1 MTIQVQLVLTTLDG
15 RGSTRQIRD
24 TIISPDLTAAIPV
37 HHPFAH
43 LNHYYCIMSLG
54 KTHFVPEL
62 IHKLLTLYFTKLVA
76 MGGSIIRNEPATTAL
91 LEQYPV
97 AYQIFEQAG
106 WLNYF
111 LRLQWYNEQQVLQ
124 FAQNLQED
132 HSVVAGVRISV
143 TEEDIAEVSGLP
155 RNGTRVFSRKHI
167 IGDVQQSFFLA
178 GERIVLKGRGVQLSS
193 LPPPWPGV
201 ARFIKHYLTCE
212 GRYQVVYQHDFLLLS
227 HLRHNKQVNI
237 PYYLL
242 GCLKNMAHYCRT
254 AKDPTLSLT
263 HHRLV
268 QLLIQRGF
276 AQQSPPVNNPPINPQ
291 PAAEIPHE
299 QQQQNPPDVPEV
311 PHSPPTRP
319 ISPPTIPE
327 SSHTAPESSTFALH
341 ILIDDSEPENVPCP
355 IIQERPPRK
364 RKQAPPFPP
373 FLRKKRIRASTRPP
387 LMTTTL
393 DAPPIR
399 LTPRPP
405 PTFPTPGSL
414 PIPATG
420 AATQEPVAQDTVTPF
435 VSYKIAET
443 ATHSVAETQEPA
455 IAEAQATATA
465 ETQEPAAD
473 IDIELQEPDAQT
485 SFVSN
490 EVAETQEPATDTEID
505 TQKLETPGAP
515 AETQEPAADIDTEM
529 QESEVEGAETLL
541 SLHQEAET
549 QASVAIPVAA
559 PQEPAKETMTAT
571 QEPVISKSKP
581 TMADVLEENEF
592 LKSQLEAYQQELA
605 RAREAYEKE
614 LNRYALERTTTLAEQ
629 TTESICKEYM
639 CCQCGD
645 IYYRAGY
652 KIIQVPLPG
661 TVPPPSPFEAK
672 TEPAATQEPAGSS
685 RIKKEVPPVV
695 NKAVQTVPMEEVT
708 PSSQINLSTSREQS
722 TQTLSN
728 PTTSD
733 AETQTRPWDEHAEI
747 QKWKKEYAETQA
759 QYLANT
765 QANLEESHFLKLGS
779 IGPDTPGSS
788 RSQEEKQRFKS

>member
-43 LNHYYCIMSLG
+43 SNHYYCIMSLG

-155 RNGTRVFSRKHI
+155 RNDTRVFSRKHI

-254 AKDPTLSLT
+254 TKDPTLSLT

-276 AQQSPPVNNPPINPQ
+276 SQQNPPVNNPPINPQ

-311 PHSPPTRP
+311 PHSPPT
-319 ISPPTIPE
+319 
-327 SSHTAPESSTFALH
+327 
-341 ILIDDSEPENVPCP
+341 
-355 IIQERPPRK
+355 
-364 RKQAPPFPP
+364 
-373 FLRKKRIRASTRPP
+373 
-387 LMTTTL
+387 
-393 DAPPIR
+393 
-399 LTPRPP
+399 
-405 PTFPTPGSL
+405 
-414 PIPATG
+414 
-420 AATQEPVAQDTVTPF
+420 
-435 VSYKIAET
+435 
-443 ATHSVAETQEPA
+443 
-455 IAEAQATATA
+455 
-465 ETQEPAAD
+465 
-473 IDIELQEPDAQT
+473 
-485 SFVSN
+485 
-490 EVAETQEPATDTEID
+490 
-505 TQKLETPGAP
+505 
-515 AETQEPAADIDTEM
+515 
-529 QESEVEGAETLL
+529 
-541 SLHQEAET
+541 
-549 QASVAIPVAA
+549 
-559 PQEPAKETMTAT
+559 
-571 QEPVISKSKP
+571 
-581 TMADVLEENEF
+581 
-592 LKSQLEAYQQELA
+592 
-605 RAREAYEKE
+605 
-614 LNRYALERTTTLAEQ
+614 
-629 TTESICKEYM
+629 
-639 CCQCGD
+639 
-645 IYYRAGY
+645 
-652 KIIQVPLPG
+652 
-661 TVPPPSPFEAK
+661 
-672 TEPAATQEPAGSS
+672 
-685 RIKKEVPPVV
+685 
-695 NKAVQTVPMEEVT
+695 
-708 PSSQINLSTSREQS
+708 
-722 TQTLSN
+722 
-728 PTTSD
+728 
-733 AETQTRPWDEHAEI
+733 
-747 QKWKKEYAETQA
+747 
-759 QYLANT
+759 
-765 QANLEESHFLKLGS
+765 
-779 IGPDTPGSS
+779 
-788 RSQEEKQRFKS
+788 